1 MKHIVLVIEAV
12 IGAVIGIAV
21 TGTGTVIEIV
31 TATIETATDVIVT
44 VTALG
49 TATETAM
56 EEEEMINPASG
67 IMKVTAMT
75 TLARREGIETS
86 SAIDPIIPI
95 IGPGTLVGILE
106 SIALPFHFF
115 NMQSWVR
122 STHIKDR

>member
-31 TATIETATDVIVT
+31 NATTETATDVT
-44 VTALG
+44 VTEIG

>member
-1 MKHIVLVIEAV
+1 MKHIVLV

-31 TATIETATDVIVT
+31 NATTETATDVT
-44 VTALG
+44 VTEIG

-122 STHIKDR
+122 STHIKDQ

>member
-1 MKHIVLVIEAV
+1 MLVIEAV

-31 TATIETATDVIVT
+31 NATTETATDVT
-44 VTALG
+44 VTEIG